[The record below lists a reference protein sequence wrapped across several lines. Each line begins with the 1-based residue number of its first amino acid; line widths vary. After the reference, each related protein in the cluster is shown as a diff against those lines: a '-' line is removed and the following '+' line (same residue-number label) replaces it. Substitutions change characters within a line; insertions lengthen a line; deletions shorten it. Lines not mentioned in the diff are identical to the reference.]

1 MESVSASGTRQEN
14 DQVLVGGRSEV
25 PLSSLV
31 KQLNDSVSFTAD
43 LLDIVFVE
51 K

>member
-1 MESVSASGTRQEN
+1 VSASGSRPED
-14 DQVLVGGRSEV
+14 DQVLVGGRAEV
-25 PLSSLV
+25 RLSSLV
-31 KQLNDSVSFTAD
+31 KQLNDRIGFAPD

>member
-1 MESVSASGTRQEN
+1 
-14 DQVLVGGRSEV
+14 V

-31 KQLNDSVSFTAD
+31 KQLNDSISFTAD